1 MILAAMEA
9 ASSVFPLA
17 AIRASGAGAELARNS
32 HQGLASSATTLRP
45 APTIAN
51 SNTASGL
58 RVCLYDSGRRSRS
71 TGKERDADTGLD
83 YFEAR
88 YFSSAQGRFTTPDEP
103 LMDQDVNDPQSWNL
117 YGYVRNNPLRF
128 TDPTGQACVSNGSGG
143 WKDDD
148 SGGQSCA
155 DVDKANREKKPDVT
169 VTDNAEP
176 ITWSQYF
183 GFDRAYNRAVEQ
195 QVQIDVNA
203 GRWDRVPVLRGE
215 IPVGPPGAAGRFLFQ
230 SWNRATFANR
240 LQSLL
245 YHWRKHGRA
254 AGKTFEQYAQ
264 DGVAFFNQNKSM
276 ATQVTLKDGTPGLLI
291 RLGKGQPGGYFKPS
305 GEVVTF
311 WYK

>member
-1 MILAAMEA
+1 VNFSL
-9 ASSVFPLA
+9 P
-17 AIRASGAGAELARNS
+17 
-32 HQGLASSATTLRP
+32 
-45 APTIAN
+45 
-51 SNTASGL
+51 
-58 RVCLYDSGRRSRS
+58 
-71 TGKERDADTGLD
+71 GKERDADTGLD